1 VTVEIVFGIIVIL
14 VAYFVKGF
22 SGFGPALIIV
32 PFFAILYDP
41 PSALVI
47 AALFDFFAG
56 CILVYTVRKEIRW
69 SFVLYVFAALATG
82 VIVGTSLLGY
92 IPVDGLKKIIG
103 AILFLFSIIILLQRN
118 NTGSKN
124 KEKYSILKYP
134 AAFTSGFLGG
144 LVSMSGPPLI
154 IYMKM
159 MYDKSFFRTQ
169 LIAIFMLG
177 TAWRSLMFHYH
188 DVPMNIPIQ
197 TLIIYFLCLLAG
209 LWLGTRLHIKVN
221 ETVFNKIVATILLI
235 PATGL
240 LIL

>member
-1 VTVEIVFGIIVIL
+1 MELVLGILVIL

-32 PFFAILYDP
+32 PFFALIYDP

-56 CILVYTVRKEIRW
+56 CILVYTVRKDIRW
-69 SFVLYVFAALATG
+69 SFVLSVFAVLG
-82 VIVGTSLLGY
+82 VGVVFGSLLLGR

-103 AILFLFSIIILLQRN
+103 AILLIFSFIILLQRN
-118 NTGSKN
+118 GTLRKN
-124 KEKYSILKYP
+124 KQKYTFLKYP
-134 AAFTSGFLGG
+134 AAFISGFLGG

-159 MYDKSFFRTQ
+159 MYEKTFFRTQ

-177 TAWRSLMFHYH
+177 TAWRYLMFVYR
-188 DVPMNIPIQ
+188 DIPMNIPFQ
-197 TLIIYFLCLLAG
+197 SLVIYFLCLLGG
-209 LWLGTRLHIKVN
+209 LWLGGHLHVKVN
-221 ETVFNKIVATILLI
+221 EVVFNKIVVVILLI
-235 PATGL
+235 PAFGL
-240 LIL
+240 LFG